1 MKIRKNLLK
10 ILTLLILSGSIINAG
25 YIKEKNTIYFTDE
38 TTEPERKEI
47 VKNVDFRTFK
57 IFEENDDFARDKNN
71 IYYRN
76 KKVENVDVNSF
87 QVEGFYFAKDKN
99 NTFYISNDGLMKIK
113 GFRPEGSYAIVQ
125 LFVPALLINKYGIYM
140 AKYETDGI
148 VAKSIKP
155 EEMDMDTL
163 EVLASEESFAVF
175 YLKDKNNVYFINYT
189 AGEQKSIDNNIENE
203 DDVENDNDDF
213 VIQIEKLAG
222 ADRDTFEIVSV
233 YGKDKNNLYFYN
245 QKIKGIN
252 TKTFKLVGSG
262 EFVVKDDKGVYY
274 FVNREMKKLQNTDSN
289 TFEEVSKNEYYRDK
303 NGVYYYDEYEGTMTK
318 LKGADPKTFEG
329 ISYTLGKDKNAIYKK
344 ENRLSGIDPATFEE
358 IDAAFTKDKNNIYY
372 EDVPMKGIDPKT
384 FEPFVNYT
392 HVKDKNGIHHF
403 YQFNDDLVVEKV
415 ELSPEIDLKTLQSFE
430 NYAEYSKDKN
440 NVYYDFQ
447 KIEGADIKTFEPEG
461 FFIGKDKKGVY
472 YKTHKING
480 IDVNSTEVLENEFY
494 KDKNNIYYRNK
505 KLENFKPENFEVI
518 SSSLVGQN
526 EDFYYFTED
535 ENNNTKFILL
545 ENKNVD
551 AETFEVLDEEY
562 TKDKNNAYYK
572 GKILKGVDVKTLDIY
587 YNKSDN
593 GYKIKDKNKVYKIKE
608 FN

>member
-38 TTEPERKEI
+38 TTEPEKKEI

-71 IYYRN
+71 IYYKN

-274 FVNREMKKLQNTDSN
+274 FVNKEMKKLQNADSN

-447 KIEGADIKTFEPEG
+447 KIEGADIKTFEPDG
-461 FFIGKDKKGVY
+461 YSIGKDKKGVY

-535 ENNNTKFILL
+535 ENDNTKFFLL

-562 TKDKNNAYYK
+562 TKDKNNVYYK
-572 GKILKGVDVKTLDIY
+572 GKILKGADVKTFDIH

-593 GYKIKDKNKVYKIKE
+593 GYKIKDKNKVYKIV
-608 FN
+608 NN

>member
-38 TTEPERKEI
+38 TTEPEKKEI

-71 IYYRN
+71 IYYKN

-140 AKYETDGI
+140 AKYETDEI

-274 FVNREMKKLQNTDSN
+274 FVNREMKKLQNADSN

-562 TKDKNNAYYK
+562 TKDKNNVYYK
-572 GKILKGVDVKTLDIY
+572 GKILKGADVKTFDIH

-593 GYKIKDKNKVYKIKE
+593 GYKIKDKNKVYKIV
-608 FN
+608 ND

>member
-1 MKIRKNLLK
+1 MKVRKNLLK

-38 TTEPERKEI
+38 TTEPEKKEI

-57 IFEENDDFARDKNN
+57 IFEEDDDFARDKNN
-71 IYYRN
+71 IYYKN

-87 QVEGFYFAKDKN
+87 QVEDFYFAKDKN

-140 AKYETDGI
+140 AKYENDEI

-155 EEMDMDTL
+155 KEMDMDTL
-163 EVLASEESFAVF
+163 EVVATEESFAVF

-203 DDVENDNDDF
+203 DDAENDNVDF

-222 ADRDTFEIVSV
+222 ADRDTFETVSV

-274 FVNREMKKLQNTDSN
+274 FVNREMKKLQNADFN

-303 NGVYYYDEYEGTMTK
+303 NGVYYYDEYEGTMIK

-329 ISYTLGKDKNAIYKK
+329 ISYTLGKDKNTIYKK

-447 KIEGADIKTFEPEG
+447 KIEGADIKTFEPDG
-461 FFIGKDKKGVY
+461 YSIGKDKKGVY

-518 SSSLVGQN
+518 SSSLVQQN

-535 ENNNTKFILL
+535 ENDNTKFFLL

-551 AETFEVLDEEY
+551 VETFEVLDEEY
-562 TKDKNNAYYK
+562 TKDKNNVYYK
-572 GKILKGVDVKTLDIY
+572 GKILKGADVKTFDIH

-593 GYKIKDKNKVYKIKE
+593 GYKIKDKNKVYKIV
-608 FN
+608 NN

>member
-1 MKIRKNLLK
+1 MKTRKNLLK
-10 ILTLLILSGSIINAG
+10 ILILLILSGSIINGG

-140 AKYETDGI
+140 AKYENDEI

-155 EEMDMDTL
+155 KEMDMDTL
-163 EVLASEESFAVF
+163 EVVATEESFAVF

-203 DDVENDNDDF
+203 DDAENDNVDF

-222 ADRDTFEIVSV
+222 ADRDTFETVSV

-274 FVNREMKKLQNTDSN
+274 FVNREMKKLQNADFN
-289 TFEEVSKNEYYRDK
+289 TFEEISKNEYYRDK

-358 IDAAFTKDKNNIYY
+358 IDAAFTKDKNNVYY
-372 EDVPMKGIDPKT
+372 RNVPMKGIDPKT

-403 YQFNDDLVVEKV
+403 YLFNDDLVVEKV

-447 KIEGADIKTFEPEG
+447 KIEGADIKTFEPDG
-461 FFIGKDKKGVY
+461 YSIGKDKTGVY

-562 TKDKNNAYYK
+562 TKDKNNVYYK
-572 GKILKGVDVKTLDIY
+572 GKILKGADVKTFDIH
-587 YNKSDN
+587 YNKNDN
-593 GYKIKDKNKVYKIKE
+593 GYKIKDKNKVYKIV
-608 FN
+608 NN

>member
-38 TTEPERKEI
+38 TTEPEKKEI

-71 IYYRN
+71 IYYKN

-274 FVNREMKKLQNTDSN
+274 FVNREMKKLQNADSN
-289 TFEEVSKNEYYRDK
+289 TFEEVSKKEYYRDK

-447 KIEGADIKTFEPEG
+447 KIEGADIKTFEPDG
-461 FFIGKDKKGVY
+461 YSIGKDKTGVY

-480 IDVNSTEVLENEFY
+480 IDINSTEVLENEFY

-562 TKDKNNAYYK
+562 TKDKNNVYYK
-572 GKILKGVDVKTLDIY
+572 GKILKGADVKTFDIH

-593 GYKIKDKNKVYKIKE
+593 GYKIKDKNKVYKIV
-608 FN
+608 ND

>member
-38 TTEPERKEI
+38 TTEPEKKEI

-57 IFEENDDFARDKNN
+57 IFEEDDDFARDKNN
-71 IYYRN
+71 IYYKN

-140 AKYETDGI
+140 AKYETDEI

-155 EEMDMDTL
+155 KEMDMDTL
-163 EVLASEESFAVF
+163 EVLASEESFAIF

-274 FVNREMKKLQNTDSN
+274 FVNREMKKLQNADSN

-562 TKDKNNAYYK
+562 TKDKNNVYYR
-572 GKILKGVDVKTLDIY
+572 GKILKGADVKTFDIH

-593 GYKIKDKNKVYKIKE
+593 GYKIKDKNKVYKIV
-608 FN
+608 ND

>member
-1 MKIRKNLLK
+1 MKVRKNLLK

-38 TTEPERKEI
+38 TTEPEKKEI

-57 IFEENDDFARDKNN
+57 IFEEDDDFARDKNN
-71 IYYRN
+71 IYYKN

-87 QVEGFYFAKDKN
+87 QVEDFYFAKDKN

-140 AKYETDGI
+140 AKYENDEI

-155 EEMDMDTL
+155 KEMDMDTL
-163 EVLASEESFAVF
+163 EVVATEESFAVF

-203 DDVENDNDDF
+203 DDAENDNVDF

-222 ADRDTFEIVSV
+222 ADRDTFETVSV

-274 FVNREMKKLQNTDSN
+274 FVNREMKKLQNADSN

-303 NGVYYYDEYEGTMTK
+303 NGVYYYDEYEGTMIK

-329 ISYTLGKDKNAIYKK
+329 ISYTLGKDKNTIYKK

-447 KIEGADIKTFEPEG
+447 KIEGADIKTFEPDG
-461 FFIGKDKKGVY
+461 YSIGKDKKGVY

-518 SSSLVGQN
+518 SSSLVQQN

-535 ENNNTKFILL
+535 ENDNTKFFLL

-551 AETFEVLDEEY
+551 VETFEVLDEEY
-562 TKDKNNAYYK
+562 TKDKNNVYYK
-572 GKILKGVDVKTLDIY
+572 GKILKGADVKTLDIY

-593 GYKIKDKNKVYKIKE
+593 GYKIKDKNKVYKIV
-608 FN
+608 ND

>member
-38 TTEPERKEI
+38 TTEPEKKEI

-71 IYYRN
+71 IYYKN

-274 FVNREMKKLQNTDSN
+274 FVNREMKKLQNADSN

-415 ELSPEIDLKTLQSFE
+415 ELSTEIDLKTLQSFE

-518 SSSLVGQN
+518 SSSLVRQN

-545 ENKNVD
+545 ENKNID

-562 TKDKNNAYYK
+562 TKDKNNVYYK
-572 GKILKGVDVKTLDIY
+572 GKILKGADVKTFDIH

-593 GYKIKDKNKVYKIKE
+593 GYKIKDKNKVYKIV
-608 FN
+608 ND

>member
-1 MKIRKNLLK
+1 MKTRKNLLK
-10 ILTLLILSGSIINAG
+10 ILILLILSGSIINGG

-113 GFRPEGSYAIVQ
+113 GFKPEGSYAIVQ

-140 AKYETDGI
+140 AKYENDEI
-148 VAKSIKP
+148 IAKSIKP
-155 EEMDMDTL
+155 KEMDMDTL
-163 EVLASEESFAVF
+163 EVVATEESFAVF

-189 AGEQKSIDNNIENE
+189 ASEQKSIDNNIENE
-203 DDVENDNDDF
+203 DDAENDNDDF
-213 VIQIEKLAG
+213 IIQIEKLAG
-222 ADRDTFEIVSV
+222 ADRDTFEIDSV

-274 FVNREMKKLQNTDSN
+274 FVNREMKKLQNADSN

-358 IDAAFTKDKNNIYY
+358 IDAAFTKDKNNVYY
-372 EDVPMKGIDPKT
+372 RNVPMKGIDPKT

-562 TKDKNNAYYK
+562 TKDKNNVYYK
-572 GKILKGVDVKTLDIY
+572 GKILKGADAKTFDIH

-593 GYKIKDKNKVYKIKE
+593 GYKIKDKNKVYKIV
-608 FN
+608 ND

>member
-1 MKIRKNLLK
+1 MKVRKNLLK

-38 TTEPERKEI
+38 TTEPEKKEI

-57 IFEENDDFARDKNN
+57 IFEEDDDFARDKNN
-71 IYYRN
+71 IYYKN

-87 QVEGFYFAKDKN
+87 QVEDFYFAKDKN

-140 AKYETDGI
+140 AKYENDEI

-155 EEMDMDTL
+155 KEMDMDTL
-163 EVLASEESFAVF
+163 EVVATEESFAVF

-203 DDVENDNDDF
+203 DDAENDNVDF

-222 ADRDTFEIVSV
+222 ADRDTFETVSV

-274 FVNREMKKLQNTDSN
+274 FVNREMKKLQNADFN

-392 HVKDKNGIHHF
+392 HVKDKNGIYHF
-403 YQFNDDLVVEKV
+403 YLFNDDLVVEKV
-415 ELSPEIDLKTLQSFE
+415 ELSPEIDLKTLQPFE

-447 KIEGADIKTFEPEG
+447 KIEGADIKTFEPDG
-461 FFIGKDKKGVY
+461 YSIGKDKKGVY

-535 ENNNTKFILL
+535 ENDNTKFFLL

-562 TKDKNNAYYK
+562 TKDKNNVYYK
-572 GKILKGVDVKTLDIY
+572 GKILKGADVKTFDIH

-593 GYKIKDKNKVYKIKE
+593 GYKIKDKNKVYKIV
-608 FN
+608 NN

>member
-274 FVNREMKKLQNTDSN
+274 FVNREMKKLQNADSN

-358 IDAAFTKDKNNIYY
+358 IDAAFTKDKNNVYY
-372 EDVPMKGIDPKT
+372 RNVPMKGIDPKT

-447 KIEGADIKTFEPEG
+447 KIEGADIKTFEPDG
-461 FFIGKDKKGVY
+461 YSIGKDKTGAY

-535 ENNNTKFILL
+535 ENDNTKFFLL

-562 TKDKNNAYYK
+562 TKDKNNVYYK
-572 GKILKGVDVKTLDIY
+572 GKILKGADVKTFDIH

-593 GYKIKDKNKVYKIKE
+593 GYKIKDKNKVYKIV
-608 FN
+608 ND

>member
-1 MKIRKNLLK
+1 MKVRKNLLK

-38 TTEPERKEI
+38 TTEPEKKEI

-57 IFEENDDFARDKNN
+57 IFEEDDDFARDKNN
-71 IYYRN
+71 IYYKN

-87 QVEGFYFAKDKN
+87 QVEDFYFAKDKN

-140 AKYETDGI
+140 AKYENDEI

-155 EEMDMDTL
+155 KEMDMDTL
-163 EVLASEESFAVF
+163 KVVATEESFAVF

-203 DDVENDNDDF
+203 DDAENDNVDF

-222 ADRDTFEIVSV
+222 ADRDTFETVSV

-274 FVNREMKKLQNTDSN
+274 FVNREMKKLQNADFN

-303 NGVYYYDEYEGTMTK
+303 NGVYYYDEYEGTMIK

-329 ISYTLGKDKNAIYKK
+329 ISYTLGKDKNTIYKK

-447 KIEGADIKTFEPEG
+447 KIEGADIKTFEPDG
-461 FFIGKDKKGVY
+461 YSIGKDKKGVY

-518 SSSLVGQN
+518 SSSLVQQN

-535 ENNNTKFILL
+535 ENDNTKFFLL

-551 AETFEVLDEEY
+551 VETFEVLDEEY
-562 TKDKNNAYYK
+562 TKDKNNVYYK
-572 GKILKGVDVKTLDIY
+572 GKILKGADVKTFDIH

-593 GYKIKDKNKVYKIKE
+593 GYKIKDKNKVYKIV
-608 FN
+608 NN

>member
-1 MKIRKNLLK
+1 MKTRKNLLK
-10 ILTLLILSGSIINAG
+10 ILILLILSGSIINGG

-38 TTEPERKEI
+38 TTEPEKKEI

-57 IFEENDDFARDKNN
+57 IFEEDDDFARDKNN
-71 IYYRN
+71 IYYKN

-87 QVEGFYFAKDKN
+87 QVEDFYFAKDKN

-140 AKYETDGI
+140 AKYENDEI
-148 VAKSIKP
+148 IAKSIKP
-155 EEMDMDTL
+155 KEMDMDTL
-163 EVLASEESFAVF
+163 EVVASEESFAVF

-213 VIQIEKLAG
+213 AIQIEKLAG
-222 ADRDTFEIVSV
+222 ADRDTFETVSV

-274 FVNREMKKLQNTDSN
+274 FVNREMKKLQNADFN

-372 EDVPMKGIDPKT
+372 EEVPMKGIDPKT

-392 HVKDKNGIHHF
+392 HVKDKNGIYHF
-403 YQFNDDLVVEKV
+403 YLFNDDLVVEKV

-447 KIEGADIKTFEPEG
+447 KIEGADIKTFEPDG
-461 FFIGKDKKGVY
+461 YSIGKDKKGVY

-535 ENNNTKFILL
+535 ENDNTKFFLL

-562 TKDKNNAYYK
+562 TKDKNNVYYK
-572 GKILKGVDVKTLDIY
+572 GKILKGADVKTFDIH

-593 GYKIKDKNKVYKIKE
+593 GYKIKDKNKVYKIV
-608 FN
+608 NN

>member
-274 FVNREMKKLQNTDSN
+274 FVNREMKKLQNADSN

-358 IDAAFTKDKNNIYY
+358 IDAAFTKDKNNVYY
-372 EDVPMKGIDPKT
+372 RNVPMKGIDPKT

-447 KIEGADIKTFEPEG
+447 KIEGADIKTFEPDG
-461 FFIGKDKKGVY
+461 YSIGKDKTGVY

-480 IDVNSTEVLENEFY
+480 IDINSTEVLENEFY

-562 TKDKNNAYYK
+562 TKDKNNVYYK
-572 GKILKGVDVKTLDIY
+572 GKILKGADVKTFDIH

-593 GYKIKDKNKVYKIKE
+593 GYKIKDKNKVYKIV
-608 FN
+608 ND

>member
-1 MKIRKNLLK
+1 MKVRKNLLK

-38 TTEPERKEI
+38 TTEPEKKEI

-57 IFEENDDFARDKNN
+57 IFEEDDDFARDKNN
-71 IYYRN
+71 IYYKN

-87 QVEGFYFAKDKN
+87 QVEDFYFAKDKN

-140 AKYETDGI
+140 AKYENDEI

-155 EEMDMDTL
+155 KEMDMDTL
-163 EVLASEESFAVF
+163 EVVATEESFAVF

-203 DDVENDNDDF
+203 DDAENDNVDF

-222 ADRDTFEIVSV
+222 ADRDTFETVSV

-274 FVNREMKKLQNTDSN
+274 FVNREMKKLQNADFN

-303 NGVYYYDEYEGTMTK
+303 NGVYYYDEYEGTMIK

-329 ISYTLGKDKNAIYKK
+329 ISYTLGKDKNTIYKK

-358 IDAAFTKDKNNIYY
+358 IDAAFTKAKNNIYY

-447 KIEGADIKTFEPEG
+447 KIEGADIKTFEPDG
-461 FFIGKDKKGVY
+461 YSIGKDKKGVY

-518 SSSLVGQN
+518 SSSLVQQN

-535 ENNNTKFILL
+535 ENDNTKFFLL

-551 AETFEVLDEEY
+551 VETFEVLDEEY
-562 TKDKNNAYYK
+562 TKDKNNVYYK
-572 GKILKGVDVKTLDIY
+572 GKILKGADVKTFDIH

-593 GYKIKDKNKVYKIKE
+593 GYKIKDKNKVYKIV
-608 FN
+608 NN

>member
-1 MKIRKNLLK
+1 MKVRKNLLK

-38 TTEPERKEI
+38 TTEPEKKEI

-274 FVNREMKKLQNTDSN
+274 FVNREMKKLQNADFN
-289 TFEEVSKNEYYRDK
+289 TFEEISKNEYYRDK

-358 IDAAFTKDKNNIYY
+358 IDAAFTKDKNNVYY
-372 EDVPMKGIDPKT
+372 RNVPMKGIDPKT

-403 YQFNDDLVVEKV
+403 YLFNDDLVVEKV

-447 KIEGADIKTFEPEG
+447 KIEGADIKTFEPDG
-461 FFIGKDKKGVY
+461 YSIGKDKTGVY

-535 ENNNTKFILL
+535 ENDNTKFILL

-593 GYKIKDKNKVYKIKE
+593 GYKIKDKNKVYKIV
-608 FN
+608 NN

>member
-1 MKIRKNLLK
+1 MKTRKNLLK
-10 ILTLLILSGSIINAG
+10 ILILLILSGSIINGG

-113 GFRPEGSYAIVQ
+113 GFKPEGSYAIVQ

-140 AKYETDGI
+140 AKYENDEI

-155 EEMDMDTL
+155 KEMDMDTL
-163 EVLASEESFAVF
+163 EVVDSEESLAVF

-213 VIQIEKLAG
+213 AIQIEKLTR
-222 ADRDTFEIVSV
+222 ADRDTFETVSV

-274 FVNREMKKLQNTDSN
+274 FVNREMKKLQNADFN

-372 EDVPMKGIDPKT
+372 EDIPMKGIDPKT

-392 HVKDKNGIHHF
+392 HVKDKNGIYHF
-403 YQFNDDLVVEKV
+403 YLFNDDLVVEKV

-447 KIEGADIKTFEPEG
+447 KIEGADIKTFEPNG
-461 FFIGKDKKGVY
+461 FFIGKDKTGVY

-535 ENNNTKFILL
+535 ENDNTKFILL

-593 GYKIKDKNKVYKIKE
+593 GYKIKDKNKVYKIV
-608 FN
+608 NN

>member
-1 MKIRKNLLK
+1 MKVRKNLLK

-38 TTEPERKEI
+38 TTEPEIKEI

-57 IFEENDDFARDKNN
+57 IFEEDDDFARDKNN
-71 IYYRN
+71 IYYKN

-87 QVEGFYFAKDKN
+87 QVEDFYFAKDKN

-140 AKYETDGI
+140 AKYENDEI

-155 EEMDMDTL
+155 KEMDMDTL
-163 EVLASEESFAVF
+163 EVVDLEESFAVF

-213 VIQIEKLAG
+213 AIQIEKLAG
-222 ADRDTFEIVSV
+222 ADHDTFETVSV

-274 FVNREMKKLQNTDSN
+274 FVNREMKKLQNADFN

-392 HVKDKNGIHHF
+392 HVKDKNGIYHF
-403 YQFNDDLVVEKV
+403 YLFNDDLVVEKV

-447 KIEGADIKTFEPEG
+447 KIEGADIKTFEPDG
-461 FFIGKDKKGVY
+461 YSIGKDKKGVY

-518 SSSLVGQN
+518 SSSLVQQN

-535 ENNNTKFILL
+535 ENDNTKFFLL

-551 AETFEVLDEEY
+551 VETFEVLDEEY
-562 TKDKNNAYYK
+562 TKDKNNVYYK
-572 GKILKGVDVKTLDIY
+572 GKILKGADVKTFDIH
-587 YNKSDN
+587 YNKNDN
-593 GYKIKDKNKVYKIKE
+593 GYKIKDKNKVYKIV
-608 FN
+608 NN

>member
-10 ILTLLILSGSIINAG
+10 ILILLILSGSIINAG

-38 TTEPERKEI
+38 TTEPEKKEI

-71 IYYRN
+71 IYYKN

-274 FVNREMKKLQNTDSN
+274 FVNREMKKLQNADSN

-447 KIEGADIKTFEPEG
+447 KIEGADIKTFEPDG
-461 FFIGKDKKGVY
+461 YSIGKDKTGVY

-480 IDVNSTEVLENEFY
+480 IDINSTEVLENEFY

-562 TKDKNNAYYK
+562 TKDKNNVYYK
-572 GKILKGVDVKTLDIY
+572 GKILKGADVKTFDIH

-593 GYKIKDKNKVYKIKE
+593 GYKIKDKNKVYKIV
-608 FN
+608 ND

>member
-1 MKIRKNLLK
+1 MKVRKNLLK

-38 TTEPERKEI
+38 TTEPEKKEI

-57 IFEENDDFARDKNN
+57 IFEEDDDFARDKNN
-71 IYYRN
+71 IYYKN

-87 QVEGFYFAKDKN
+87 QVEDFYFAKDKN

-140 AKYETDGI
+140 AKYENDEI

-155 EEMDMDTL
+155 KEMDMDTL
-163 EVLASEESFAVF
+163 EVVATEESFAVF

-203 DDVENDNDDF
+203 DDAENDNVDF

-222 ADRDTFEIVSV
+222 ADRDTFETVSV

-274 FVNREMKKLQNTDSN
+274 FVNREMKKLQNADFN

-303 NGVYYYDEYEGTMTK
+303 NGVYYYDEYEGTMIK

-447 KIEGADIKTFEPEG
+447 KIEGADIKTFEPDG
-461 FFIGKDKKGVY
+461 YSIGKDKKGVY

-535 ENNNTKFILL
+535 ENDNTKFFLL

-562 TKDKNNAYYK
+562 TKDKNNVYYK
-572 GKILKGVDVKTLDIY
+572 GKILKGADVKTFDIH

-593 GYKIKDKNKVYKIKE
+593 GYKIKDKNKVYKIV
-608 FN
+608 NN

>member
-71 IYYRN
+71 IYYKN

-155 EEMDMDTL
+155 KEMDMDTL
-163 EVLASEESFAVF
+163 KVLASEESFAVF

-274 FVNREMKKLQNTDSN
+274 FVNKEMKKLQNADSN

-562 TKDKNNAYYK
+562 TKDKNNVYYR
-572 GKILKGVDVKTLDIY
+572 GKILKGADVKTFDIH

-593 GYKIKDKNKVYKIKE
+593 GYKIKDKNKVYKIV
-608 FN
+608 ND

>member
-1 MKIRKNLLK
+1 MKTRKNLLK
-10 ILTLLILSGSIINAG
+10 ILILLILSGSIINGG

-38 TTEPERKEI
+38 TTEPEKKEI

-57 IFEENDDFARDKNN
+57 IFEEDDDFARDKNN
-71 IYYRN
+71 IYYKN

-87 QVEGFYFAKDKN
+87 QVEDFYFAKDKN

-140 AKYETDGI
+140 AKYENDEI
-148 VAKSIKP
+148 IAKSIKP
-155 EEMDMDTL
+155 KEMDMDTL
-163 EVLASEESFAVF
+163 EVVASEESFAVF

-213 VIQIEKLAG
+213 AIQIEKLAG
-222 ADRDTFEIVSV
+222 ADRDTFETVSV

-274 FVNREMKKLQNTDSN
+274 FVNREMKKLQNADFN

-392 HVKDKNGIHHF
+392 HVKDKNGIYHF
-403 YQFNDDLVVEKV
+403 YLFNDDLVVEKV

-447 KIEGADIKTFEPEG
+447 KIEGADIKTFEPDG
-461 FFIGKDKKGVY
+461 YSIGKDKKGVY

-535 ENNNTKFILL
+535 ENDNTKFFLL

-562 TKDKNNAYYK
+562 TKDKNNVYYK
-572 GKILKGVDVKTLDIY
+572 GKILKGADVKTFDIH

-593 GYKIKDKNKVYKIKE
+593 GYKIKDKNKVYKIV
-608 FN
+608 NN

>member
-1 MKIRKNLLK
+1 MKVRKNLLK

-38 TTEPERKEI
+38 TTEPEKKEI

-71 IYYRN
+71 IYYKN

-140 AKYETDGI
+140 AKYENDEI

-155 EEMDMDTL
+155 KEMDMDTL
-163 EVLASEESFAVF
+163 EVVATEESFAVF

-203 DDVENDNDDF
+203 DDAENDNVDF

-222 ADRDTFEIVSV
+222 ADRDTFETVSV

-274 FVNREMKKLQNTDSN
+274 FVNREMKKLQNADFN

-303 NGVYYYDEYEGTMTK
+303 NGVYYYDEYEGTMIK

-447 KIEGADIKTFEPEG
+447 KIEGADIKTFEPDG
-461 FFIGKDKKGVY
+461 YSIGKDKTGVY

-480 IDVNSTEVLENEFY
+480 IDINSTEVLENEFY

-562 TKDKNNAYYK
+562 TKDKNNVYYK
-572 GKILKGVDVKTLDIY
+572 GKILKGADVKTFDIH
-587 YNKSDN
+587 YNKNDN
-593 GYKIKDKNKVYKIKE
+593 GYKIKDKNKVYKIV
-608 FN
+608 NN

>member
-274 FVNREMKKLQNTDSN
+274 FVNREMKKLQNADSN

-447 KIEGADIKTFEPEG
+447 KIEGADIKTFEPDG
-461 FFIGKDKKGVY
+461 YSIGKDKTGVY

-480 IDVNSTEVLENEFY
+480 IDINSTEVLENEFY

-562 TKDKNNAYYK
+562 TKDKNNVYYK
-572 GKILKGVDVKTLDIY
+572 GKILKGADVKTFDIH

-593 GYKIKDKNKVYKIKE
+593 GYKIKDKNKVYKIV
-608 FN
+608 ND

>member
-1 MKIRKNLLK
+1 MKVRKNLLK

-38 TTEPERKEI
+38 TTEPEKKEI
-47 VKNVDFRTFK
+47 VKNVDFKTFK
-57 IFEENDDFARDKNN
+57 IFEEDDDFARDKNN
-71 IYYRN
+71 IYYKN

-87 QVEGFYFAKDKN
+87 QVEDFYFAKDKN

-140 AKYETDGI
+140 AEYENDEI

-155 EEMDMDTL
+155 KEMDMDTL
-163 EVLASEESFAVF
+163 EVVATEESFAVF

-213 VIQIEKLAG
+213 AIQIEKLAG
-222 ADRDTFEIVSV
+222 ADRDTFETVSV

-274 FVNREMKKLQNTDSN
+274 FVNREMKKLQNADFN

-303 NGVYYYDEYEGTMTK
+303 NGVYYYDEYEGTMIK

-392 HVKDKNGIHHF
+392 HVKDKNGIYHF
-403 YQFNDDLVVEKV
+403 YLFNDDLVVEKV
-415 ELSPEIDLKTLQSFE
+415 ELSPEIDLKTLQPFE

-447 KIEGADIKTFEPEG
+447 KIEGADIKTFEPDG
-461 FFIGKDKKGVY
+461 YSIGKDKKGVY

-535 ENNNTKFILL
+535 ENDNTKFFLL

-562 TKDKNNAYYK
+562 TKDKNNVYYK
-572 GKILKGVDVKTLDIY
+572 GKILKGADVKTFDIH
-587 YNKSDN
+587 YNKNDN
-593 GYKIKDKNKVYKIKE
+593 GYKIKDKNKVYKIV
-608 FN
+608 NN

>member
-71 IYYRN
+71 IYYKN

-140 AKYETDGI
+140 AKYETDEI

-155 EEMDMDTL
+155 KEMDMDTL
-163 EVLASEESFAVF
+163 EVLASEESFAIF

-274 FVNREMKKLQNTDSN
+274 FVNREMKKLQNADSN

-562 TKDKNNAYYK
+562 TKDKNNVYYR
-572 GKILKGVDVKTLDIY
+572 GKILKGADVKTFDIH

-593 GYKIKDKNKVYKIKE
+593 GYKIKDKNKVYKIV
-608 FN
+608 ND

>member
-1 MKIRKNLLK
+1 MKVRKNLLK

-140 AKYETDGI
+140 AKYENDEI

-155 EEMDMDTL
+155 KEMDMDTL
-163 EVLASEESFAVF
+163 EVVASEESFAVF

-213 VIQIEKLAG
+213 AIQIEKLAR
-222 ADRDTFEIVSV
+222 ADRDTFETVSV

-274 FVNREMKKLQNTDSN
+274 FVNREMKKLQNADFN

-447 KIEGADIKTFEPEG
+447 KIEGADIKTFEPDG
-461 FFIGKDKKGVY
+461 YSIGKDKKGVY

-535 ENNNTKFILL
+535 ENDNTKFFLL

-562 TKDKNNAYYK
+562 TKDKNNVYYK
-572 GKILKGVDVKTLDIY
+572 GKILKGADVKTFDIH

-593 GYKIKDKNKVYKIKE
+593 GYKIKDKNKVYKIV
-608 FN
+608 NN

>member
-1 MKIRKNLLK
+1 MKVRKNLLK

-38 TTEPERKEI
+38 TTEPEKKEI
-47 VKNVDFRTFK
+47 VKNVDFKTFK
-57 IFEENDDFARDKNN
+57 IFEEDDDFARDKNN
-71 IYYRN
+71 IYYKN

-87 QVEGFYFAKDKN
+87 QVEDFYFAKDKN

-140 AKYETDGI
+140 AKYENDEI

-155 EEMDMDTL
+155 KEMDMDTL
-163 EVLASEESFAVF
+163 EVVATEESFAVF

-213 VIQIEKLAG
+213 AIQIEKLAG
-222 ADRDTFEIVSV
+222 ADRDTFETVSV

-274 FVNREMKKLQNTDSN
+274 FVNREMKKLQNADSN

-392 HVKDKNGIHHF
+392 HVKDKNGIYHF
-403 YQFNDDLVVEKV
+403 YLFNDDLVVEKV
-415 ELSPEIDLKTLQSFE
+415 ELSPEIDLKTLQPFE

-562 TKDKNNAYYK
+562 TKDKNNVYYR
-572 GKILKGVDVKTLDIY
+572 GKILKGADVKTFDIH

-593 GYKIKDKNKVYKIKE
+593 GYKIKDKNKVYKIV
-608 FN
+608 ND

>member
-1 MKIRKNLLK
+1 MKVRKNLLK

-38 TTEPERKEI
+38 TTEPEKKEI
-47 VKNVDFRTFK
+47 VKNVDFKTFK
-57 IFEENDDFARDKNN
+57 IFEEDDDFARDKNN
-71 IYYRN
+71 IYYKN

-87 QVEGFYFAKDKN
+87 QVEDFYFAKDKN

-140 AKYETDGI
+140 AKYENDEI

-155 EEMDMDTL
+155 KEMDMDTL
-163 EVLASEESFAVF
+163 EVVATEESFAVF

-203 DDVENDNDDF
+203 DDVETDNDDF
-213 VIQIEKLAG
+213 AIQIEKLAG
-222 ADRDTFEIVSV
+222 ADRDTFETVSV

-274 FVNREMKKLQNTDSN
+274 FVNREMKKLQNADFN

-392 HVKDKNGIHHF
+392 HVKDKNGIYHF

-447 KIEGADIKTFEPEG
+447 KIEGADIKTFEPDG
-461 FFIGKDKKGVY
+461 YSIGKDKKGVY

-535 ENNNTKFILL
+535 ENDNTKFFLL

-562 TKDKNNAYYK
+562 TKDKNNVYYK
-572 GKILKGVDVKTLDIY
+572 GKILKGADVKTFDIH
-587 YNKSDN
+587 YNKNDN
-593 GYKIKDKNKVYKIKE
+593 GYKIKDKNKVYKIV
-608 FN
+608 NN

>member
-274 FVNREMKKLQNTDSN
+274 FVNREMKKLQNADSN

-447 KIEGADIKTFEPEG
+447 KIEGADIKTFDPDG
-461 FFIGKDKKGVY
+461 YSIGKDKTGVY

-480 IDVNSTEVLENEFY
+480 IDINSTEVLENEFY

-562 TKDKNNAYYK
+562 TKDKNNVYYK
-572 GKILKGVDVKTLDIY
+572 GKILKGADVKTFDIH

-593 GYKIKDKNKVYKIKE
+593 GYKIKDKNKVYKIV
-608 FN
+608 ND

>member
-1 MKIRKNLLK
+1 MKVRKNLLK

-38 TTEPERKEI
+38 TTEPEKKEI

-57 IFEENDDFARDKNN
+57 IFEEDDDFARDKNN
-71 IYYRN
+71 IYYKN

-87 QVEGFYFAKDKN
+87 QVEDFYFAKDKN

-140 AKYETDGI
+140 AKYENDEI

-155 EEMDMDTL
+155 KEMDMDTL
-163 EVLASEESFAVF
+163 EVVATEESFAVF

-203 DDVENDNDDF
+203 DDAENDNVDF

-222 ADRDTFEIVSV
+222 ADRDTFETVSV

-274 FVNREMKKLQNTDSN
+274 FVNREMKKLQNADFN

-303 NGVYYYDEYEGTMTK
+303 NGVYYYDEYEGTMIK

-329 ISYTLGKDKNAIYKK
+329 ISYTLGKDKNTIYKK

-447 KIEGADIKTFEPEG
+447 KIEGADIKTFEPDG
-461 FFIGKDKKGVY
+461 YSIGKDKKGVY

-518 SSSLVGQN
+518 SSSLVQQN

-535 ENNNTKFILL
+535 ENDNTKFFLL

-562 TKDKNNAYYK
+562 TKDKNNVYYK
-572 GKILKGVDVKTLDIY
+572 GKILKGADVKTFDIH

-593 GYKIKDKNKVYKIKE
+593 GYKIKDKNKVYKIV
-608 FN
+608 NN

>member
-1 MKIRKNLLK
+1 MKTRKNLLK
-10 ILTLLILSGSIINAG
+10 ILILLILSGSIINAG

-38 TTEPERKEI
+38 TTEPEKKEI

-57 IFEENDDFARDKNN
+57 IFEEDDDFARDKNN
-71 IYYRN
+71 IYYKN

-87 QVEGFYFAKDKN
+87 QVEDFYFAKDKN

-113 GFRPEGSYAIVQ
+113 DFRPEGSYAIVQ

-140 AKYETDGI
+140 AKYENDEI

-155 EEMDMDTL
+155 KEMDMDTL
-163 EVLASEESFAVF
+163 EVVDSEESLAVF

-213 VIQIEKLAG
+213 AIQIEKLTR
-222 ADRDTFEIVSV
+222 ADRDTFETVSV

-274 FVNREMKKLQNTDSN
+274 FVNREMKKLQNADSN

-392 HVKDKNGIHHF
+392 HVKDKNGIYHF
-403 YQFNDDLVVEKV
+403 YLFNDDLVVEKV

-447 KIEGADIKTFEPEG
+447 KIEGADIKTFEPNG
-461 FFIGKDKKGVY
+461 FFIGKDKTGVY

-535 ENNNTKFILL
+535 ENDNTKFFLL

-562 TKDKNNAYYK
+562 TKDKNNVYYK
-572 GKILKGVDVKTLDIY
+572 GKILKGADVKTFDIH

>member
-10 ILTLLILSGSIINAG
+10 ILILLILSGSIINAG
-25 YIKEKNTIYFTDE
+25 YIREKNTIYFTDE
-38 TTEPERKEI
+38 TTEPEKKEI

-71 IYYRN
+71 IYYKN

-222 ADRDTFEIVSV
+222 ADRDTFETVSV

-274 FVNREMKKLQNTDSN
+274 FVNREMKKLQNADSN

-562 TKDKNNAYYK
+562 TKDKNNVYYR
-572 GKILKGVDVKTLDIY
+572 GKILKGADVKTFDIH

-593 GYKIKDKNKVYKIKE
+593 GYKIKDKNKVYKIV
-608 FN
+608 ND

>member
-71 IYYRN
+71 IYYKN

-163 EVLASEESFAVF
+163 EVWASEESFAVF

-274 FVNREMKKLQNTDSN
+274 FVTRDMKKLQNADFN

-447 KIEGADIKTFEPEG
+447 KIEGADIKTFEPDG
-461 FFIGKDKKGVY
+461 YSIGKDKTGVY

-480 IDVNSTEVLENEFY
+480 IDINSTEVLENEFY

-562 TKDKNNAYYK
+562 TKDKNNVYYK
-572 GKILKGVDVKTLDIY
+572 GKILKGADVKTFDIH

-593 GYKIKDKNKVYKIKE
+593 GYKIKDKNKVYKIV
-608 FN
+608 NN

>member
-1 MKIRKNLLK
+1 MKVRKNLLK

-38 TTEPERKEI
+38 TTEPEKKEI
-47 VKNVDFRTFK
+47 VKNVDFKTFK
-57 IFEENDDFARDKNN
+57 IFEEDDDFARDKNN
-71 IYYRN
+71 IYYKN

-87 QVEGFYFAKDKN
+87 QVEDFYFAKDKN

-140 AKYETDGI
+140 AKYENDEI

-155 EEMDMDTL
+155 KEMDMDTL
-163 EVLASEESFAVF
+163 EVVATEESFAVF

-274 FVNREMKKLQNTDSN
+274 FVNREMKKLQNADSN

-562 TKDKNNAYYK
+562 TKDKNNVYYK
-572 GKILKGVDVKTLDIY
+572 GKILKGADVKTFDIH

-593 GYKIKDKNKVYKIKE
+593 GYKIKDKNKVYKIV
-608 FN
+608 ND

>member
-1 MKIRKNLLK
+1 MKTRKNLLK

-113 GFRPEGSYAIVQ
+113 GFKPEGSYAIVQ

-140 AKYETDGI
+140 AKYENDEI

-155 EEMDMDTL
+155 KEMDMDTL
-163 EVLASEESFAVF
+163 EVVDLEESFAVF

-213 VIQIEKLAG
+213 AIQIEKLAG
-222 ADRDTFEIVSV
+222 ADRDTFETVSV

-274 FVNREMKKLQNTDSN
+274 FVNREMKKLQNADFN

-372 EDVPMKGIDPKT
+372 EDIPMKGIDPKT

-447 KIEGADIKTFEPEG
+447 KIEGADIKTFEPNG

-535 ENNNTKFILL
+535 ENDNTKFILL

>member
-1 MKIRKNLLK
+1 MKVRKNLLK

-38 TTEPERKEI
+38 TTEPEKKEI

-57 IFEENDDFARDKNN
+57 IFEEDDDFARDKNN
-71 IYYRN
+71 IYYKN
-76 KKVENVDVNSF
+76 KKVENVDVNPF
-87 QVEGFYFAKDKN
+87 QVEDFYFAKDKN

-140 AKYETDGI
+140 AKYENDEI

-155 EEMDMDTL
+155 KEMDMDTL
-163 EVLASEESFAVF
+163 EVVATEESFAVF

-203 DDVENDNDDF
+203 DDAENDNVDF

-222 ADRDTFEIVSV
+222 ADRDTFETVSV

-274 FVNREMKKLQNTDSN
+274 FVNREMKKLQNADFN

-392 HVKDKNGIHHF
+392 HVKDKNGIYHF
-403 YQFNDDLVVEKV
+403 YLFNDDLVVEKV
-415 ELSPEIDLKTLQSFE
+415 ELSPEIDLKTLQPFE

-447 KIEGADIKTFEPEG
+447 KIEGADIKTFEPDG
-461 FFIGKDKKGVY
+461 YSIGKDKKGVY

-535 ENNNTKFILL
+535 ENDNTKFFLL

-562 TKDKNNAYYK
+562 TKDKNNVYYK
-572 GKILKGVDVKTLDIY
+572 GKILKGADVKTFDIH

-593 GYKIKDKNKVYKIKE
+593 GYKIKDKNKVYKIV
-608 FN
+608 NN

>member
-1 MKIRKNLLK
+1 MKTRKNLLK
-10 ILTLLILSGSIINAG
+10 ILILLILSGSIINGG

-38 TTEPERKEI
+38 TTEPEKKEI

-57 IFEENDDFARDKNN
+57 IFEEDDDFARDKNN
-71 IYYRN
+71 IYYKN

-87 QVEGFYFAKDKN
+87 QVEDFYFAKDKN

-140 AKYETDGI
+140 AKYENDEI
-148 VAKSIKP
+148 IAKSIKP
-155 EEMDMDTL
+155 KEMDMDTL
-163 EVLASEESFAVF
+163 EVVASEESFAVF

-213 VIQIEKLAG
+213 AIQIEKLAG
-222 ADRDTFEIVSV
+222 ADRDTFETVSV

-274 FVNREMKKLQNTDSN
+274 FVNREMKKLQNADFN

-358 IDAAFTKDKNNIYY
+358 IDAAFTKDKNNIYC

-392 HVKDKNGIHHF
+392 HVKDKNGIYHF
-403 YQFNDDLVVEKV
+403 YLFNDDLVVEKV

-447 KIEGADIKTFEPEG
+447 KIEGADIKTFEPDG
-461 FFIGKDKKGVY
+461 YSIGKDKKGVY

-535 ENNNTKFILL
+535 ENDNTKFFLL

-562 TKDKNNAYYK
+562 TKDKNNVYYK
-572 GKILKGVDVKTLDIY
+572 GKILKGADVKTFDIH

-593 GYKIKDKNKVYKIKE
+593 GYKIKDKNKVYKIV
-608 FN
+608 NN